1 MPHNRSV
8 PPGNKNLT
16 TSEGGA
22 LVLPADIDSG
32 LCERLRLQGVQ
43 RTPDGGM
50 DVDVLGGKFNM
61 TDIAAAIGLGQ
72 LPHLNDFT
80 ERRRALAKRYFAAIN
95 PALGLELPLQDFS
108 NSNWHMFQPLLPAG
122 VDRGEFIA
130 AMKQRGIGIGV
141 HYPALHLFS
150 LYRQLGFRAGDFP
163 RAEDVGRR
171 TITLPLFPAMQD
183 SDVDRVCTA
192 LNEVL
197 S

>member
-1 MPHNRSV
+1 
-8 PPGNKNLT
+8 
-16 TSEGGA
+16 
-22 LVLPADIDSG
+22 
-32 LCERLRLQGVQ
+32 
-43 RTPDGGM
+43 
-50 DVDVLGGKFNM
+50 M

-130 AMKQRGIGIGV
+130 AMKQRGIGVGV

-171 TITLPLFPAMQD
+171 TITLPLFPAMLD